1 MISAELREKLE
12 TIEDLPTLPAIALRL
27 IELGRNPNSSTLD
40 VEKTLINDP
49 ALVARILQVANS
61 PLYGARQCD
70 NLREALL
77 LLGVDG
83 ALSLALVMVIM
94 QLQRGLEMGLPKDAL
109 NLSHYWRRS
118 ILSALAARVL
128 GRILRRRDCEQ
139 LFLTA
144 LVQDIGVLLLARIQ
158 PALYQTTDQT
168 SHRHWEQIELSALQT
183 GHALVSAWVLNKWD
197 MPEYMTGAVAHS
209 HLYDAEHLTH
219 LGVFER
225 CIVFSG
231 ALADIYLD
239 DRLSSSLT
247 ELPTHLA
254 AHLNI
259 DVEMFEEILAQMT
272 HNMLSM
278 ESIFQVPMLT
288 EEECARKIKQAKVA
302 MTFRML

>member
-1 MISAELREKLE
+1 MISAELRKNLE

-49 ALVARILQVANS
+49 ALVARVLQVANS

-94 QLQRGLEMGLPKDAL
+94 QLQRGLEQGLPKDAL

-128 GRILRRRDCEQ
+128 GRILHRRDIEQ

-168 SHRHWEQIELSALQT
+168 SHRRWEQIELSALQT
-183 GHALVSAWVLNKWD
+183 GHAAVSAWILNKWD
-197 MPEYMTGAVAHS
+197 MPEYMSGAVAHS
-209 HLYDAEHLTH
+209 HQFDTEHLMR

-225 CIVFSG
+225 CIIFSG

-239 DRLSSSLT
+239 DRLSSSLA
-247 ELPTHLA
+247 ELPAYLA

-259 DVEMFEEILAQMT
+259 NEEMFEEILAQMT
-272 HNMLSM
+272 HDMHSM